1 MASPDF
7 VFSTCEEEAVFGWR
21 LSSSTSCPKGN
32 RVGMYLL
39 LSFSWRVWGK
49 ISSQLL
55 YLPKF
60 NSDISICP
68 QCLHW
73 QLRWDSP
80 DSHVGWPRVERG
92 VQTPQSHVGSVLGW
106 PGVCGLWQGGRWP
119 QAAQG
124 LNVLEVSGSQQPPSA
139 ALSRWTGSANGRSVL
154 GWLTPRVV
162 GYLIGYLM
170 FPCWNQAH
178 AHQPWSHPRCLMASS
193 TAELLC
199 NHRHKHRWGWPL

>member
-7 VFSTCEEEAVFGWR
+7 VFPICEEEAIFGWR

-39 LSFSWRVWGK
+39 LSFSWRVWGRT
-49 ISSQLL
+49 SSQLL

-80 DSHVGWPRVERG
+80 DSPVGWPRVERG
-92 VQTPQSHVGSVLGW
+92 VQTPPEPRGVRAGMARCVWCVAGRQVTPGSTGIECLR
-106 PGVCGLWQGGRWP
+106 GVR
-119 QAAQG
+119 
-124 LNVLEVSGSQQPPSA
+124 QPAA
-139 ALSRWTGSANGRSVL
+139 ALSSPQPLN
-154 GWLTPRVV
+154 RV
-162 GYLIGYLM
+162 
-170 FPCWNQAH
+170 
-178 AHQPWSHPRCLMASS
+178 S
-193 TAELLC
+193 
-199 NHRHKHRWGWPL
+199 